1 MLLKTLSDY
10 QSEIARVQAAIDST
24 DSEFLRRD
32 YGKYKKR
39 LQKEAKRFMKR
50 GDAN

>member
-1 MLLKTLSDY
+1 MILKTLADY
-10 QSEIARVQAAIDST
+10 EKEIARVQAAIDST

-39 LQKEAKRFMKR
+39 LIREAKRMMRKEWR
-50 GDAN
+50 

>member
-1 MLLKTLSDY
+1 MNLKTLADY
-10 QSEIARVQAAIDST
+10 EKEINRVQAAIDST

-39 LQKEAKRFMKR
+39 LQRQARRFKKAVR
-50 GDAN
+50 